1 MKKSNKSW
9 IIAGLL
15 TLATLLATIYSIVAY
30 HDSVMIVGITCL
42 LFLGSAFWLFLC
54 INNMLEGRSSQDKSV
69 GEEQRDRMNYEG
81 MKLQGEEMLRL
92 VNSLGKGTYI
102 STKRSAEHLDALL
115 KQYEESRKTTEFLL
129 KTLVDEQAK
138 TTKMQIKY
146 NQNDT
151 GKMIAALN
159 EQCARLDTD
168 FDRVI
173 TAIQVQAA
181 NAPASQNN
189 DIVSESLRTLTV
201 ELAHINS
208 SIQALQIQLNSMPQ
222 QPAYAYAPPMPQM
235 MAPQPVVE
243 PAPIV
248 QGAPA
253 PEPTPIVEETPAP
266 EPTPIVEETPAPE
279 PAPIVEETLAPE
291 PTLIVEVA
299 PAPEPTPIVEETP
312 APEPTPIVEEA
323 PAPEPTPA
331 PAPAGDMGKMDQ
343 SMIDAL
349 LAGAMPAASDTPA
362 PEPTPI
368 VEETPAPEPTPAPA
382 PAGDMGKM
390 DQNMIDALL
399 AGAMPAASEAPAPEL
414 APIVEETPAPEPAP
428 AGESFMMDQA
438 MIDALMA
445 GETVTPPAPE
455 PEPEPEPVVENTLV
469 SGDPNKQLSPDE
481 IAALFAAMG

>member
-248 QGAPA
+248 QEASV
-253 PEPTPIVEETPAP
+253 PEATPIVEEAPVP
-266 EPTPIVEETPAPE
+266 EPV
-279 PAPIVEETLAPE
+279 
-291 PTLIVEVA
+291 
-299 PAPEPTPIVEETP
+299 
-312 APEPTPIVEEA
+312 VEEA
-323 PAPEPTPA
+323 PAPEPT
-331 PAPAGDMGKMDQ
+331 
-343 SMIDAL
+343 
-349 LAGAMPAASDTPA
+349 
-362 PEPTPI
+362 
-368 VEETPAPEPTPAPA
+368 PA

-399 AGAMPAASEAPAPEL
+399 AGAMPAASETPAPEPVVEEAPTPEPTPAPAGDMGKMDQNMIDALL
-414 APIVEETPAPEPAP
+414 AGAMPAASETPAPEPVIEETPEPVIEEAPTPEPTPAP

>member
-181 NAPASQNN
+181 NTPASQNN

-248 QGAPA
+248 QGAPV
-253 PEPTPIVEETPAP
+253 PEPTPIVEEA
-266 EPTPIVEETPAPE
+266 PAPE
-279 PAPIVEETLAPE
+279 PA
-291 PTLIVEVA
+291 
-299 PAPEPTPIVEETP
+299 PIVEETP

-343 SMIDAL
+343 NMIDAL
-349 LAGAMPAASDTPA
+349 LAGAMPAASETPA
-362 PEPTPI
+362 PEPV
-368 VEETPAPEPTPAPA
+368 VEEAPAPEPTPAPA

-399 AGAMPAASEAPAPEL
+399 AGAMPAATEEP

>member
-248 QGAPA
+248 QEASV
-253 PEPTPIVEETPAP
+253 PEATPIVEEAPVP
-266 EPTPIVEETPAPE
+266 EPV
-279 PAPIVEETLAPE
+279 
-291 PTLIVEVA
+291 
-299 PAPEPTPIVEETP
+299 
-312 APEPTPIVEEA
+312 VEEA
-323 PAPEPTPA
+323 PAPEPT
-331 PAPAGDMGKMDQ
+331 
-343 SMIDAL
+343 
-349 LAGAMPAASDTPA
+349 
-362 PEPTPI
+362 
-368 VEETPAPEPTPAPA
+368 PA

-399 AGAMPAASEAPAPEL
+399 AGAMPAASE
-414 APIVEETPAPEPAP
+414 TPAPEPVIEETPEPVIEEAPTPEPTPAP